1 VQEVLHMV
9 YAIVAMG
16 VLLAIVI
23 VMARLHDLR
32 KRRETEALA
41 LQSRLSDALL
51 TDRSLQGMT
60 VSPTVHAPLLRNAPL
75 KVVVTGEV
83 ASEDLHAMVLRRIQ
97 AEVAQARREI
107 EVEDRLMVLAPAR
120 AA

>member
-51 TDRSLQGMT
+51 TDRALQGMT
-60 VSPTVHAPLLRNAPL
+60 VSPTVHAPLLRSAPL
-75 KVVVTGEV
+75 EVVITGEV

-97 AEVAQARREI
+97 VEVAQARREVEI
-107 EVEDRLMVLAPAR
+107 EDRLMVLAPAR